1 MKCWA
6 RVLEWCS
13 LYDEILQIK
22 HNFKNN
28 WIGNHDLISIVKHLL
43 LKLCVYVFNFCSRLF
58 ILPIKIKITST
69 CIALCMEQNTKYCSL
84 NQCERISSNFRKFQ
98 ASTTTLNFRCGKS
111 TSSTLIWRARTSSDH
126 AMFSSSRISSSRAAR
141 TGSSGS
147 WPIREELQTDQLTWL
162 SQWEHPCWH
171 KTLLRRRKVY
181 CKQGFGSGSGHFCRS
196 WKITD

>member
-1 MKCWA
+1 MFSIF
-6 RVLEWCS
+6 VLDFS
-13 LYDEILQIK
+13 FFQ
-22 HNFKNN
+22 
-28 WIGNHDLISIVKHLL
+28 
-43 LKLCVYVFNFCSRLF
+43 LKLKLRVHVLRCAWNKIQNIDLKPMWKNFIIF
-58 ILPIKIKITST
+58 QKI
-69 CIALCMEQNTKYCSL
+69 
-84 NQCERISSNFRKFQ
+84 

-171 KTLLRRRKVY
+171 KTLLRRQKVY
-181 CKQGFGSGSGHFCRS
+181 CKQGLGSGSGHFCRS

>member
-1 MKCWA
+1 MFSIF
-6 RVLEWCS
+6 VLDFS
-13 LYDEILQIK
+13 FFQ
-22 HNFKNN
+22 
-28 WIGNHDLISIVKHLL
+28 
-43 LKLCVYVFNFCSRLF
+43 LKLKLRVHVLRCAWN
-58 ILPIKIKITST
+58 II
-69 CIALCMEQNTKYCSL
+69 QNIINY
-84 NQCERISSNFRKFQ
+84 QCERISSNFRKFQ

-141 TGSSGS
+141 PGSSGF

-181 CKQGFGSGSGHFCRS
+181 CKQGLGSGSGHFCRS